1 MTIDAN
7 QSAGLMETQNSS
19 QSVFYFDSNT
29 ETGSDTT
36 KRLTSI
42 NCEGPSQKFQMPR
55 EEDEH
60 PPIEVEDDDQED
72 NLRSILM
79 ERDD

>member
-1 MTIDAN
+1 
-7 QSAGLMETQNSS
+7 
-19 QSVFYFDSNT
+19 
-29 ETGSDTT
+29 
-36 KRLTSI
+36 
-42 NCEGPSQKFQMPR
+42 MPR